1 MSAARKIELWARIE
15 QLLREYED
23 AQSAAV
29 KAEIAKAWQG
39 LRQQL
44 TAVAMDTA
52 SDEEIT

>member
-1 MSAARKIELWARIE
+1 MNAAKKVEMWARIE

-29 KAEIAKAWQG
+29 KAEIAKSWQG

-52 SDEEIT
+52 EDEELT